1 MSVRCVW
8 ANLNPE
14 ADARGSWDQML
25 VEELTAG
32 YEHSEF
38 SKGMNPAPISA
49 ISIFTADQ
57 EWQHLTIGADEGAVV
72 VIPGQHNWTKY
83 AKPLAE
89 LVAALPWALTIVT
102 SDEEALFPV
111 ELLPHDDKHLIWG
124 QYHARPEFDRVIP
137 IGLPPN
143 TRETLA
149 AIEADHPARM
159 GDVFFAGQNTHARRE
174 ELLDVMKEMAAGYPQ
189 HGNLAWVATTGFRA
203 GLDQERYLRGMRD
216 ARIAPCPSGYHSL
229 DSFRLY
235 EALAA
240 GCIPII
246 ETTTPDGR
254 EENFWLTMFGNECPI
269 PMVESWHELP
279 ELVDDIQRVV
289 LGEPPWCDLRDKIAE
304 WWAIYLYDLAAE
316 FKSTIARL
324 QS

>member
-1 MSVRCVW
+1 MTRVVW

-14 ADARGSWDQML
+14 ADARGSWDQGI

-32 YEHSEF
+32 YEHIE
-38 SKGMNPAPISA
+38 M
-49 ISIFTADQ
+49 
-57 EWQHLTIGADEGAVV
+57 WRHHGAVSLGGDFGIERGAV
-72 VIPGQHNWTKY
+72 WVIPGQHNR
-83 AKPLAE
+83 KPQWAEMLANMIGLAE
-89 LVAALPWALTIVT
+89 WSLVIVT

-111 ELLPHDDKHLIWG
+111 ELLPHDDNHQIWG

-143 TRETLA
+143 THETLA

-203 GLDQERYLRGMRD
+203 GLDQARYLRGMRD

-279 ELVDDIQRVV
+279 ELVDDIQR
-289 LGEPPWCDLRDKIAE
+289 LDRGAPPWCDLRDKIAE
-304 WWAIYLYDLAAE
+304 WWRIYRRQLTHDFNA
-316 FKSTIARL
+316 TITRL